1 MIYHVIIPARG
12 GSRRYPR
19 KNIQLLNGKPLI
31 AYSIEYALDNFA
43 KEFIWVNTD
52 DQEIAEIAE
61 KYNINITIRPDELG
75 GDYVSTADVLYF
87 QNQIFLEKSILCDSM
102 ILLQPTNPLRPAE
115 LIKKSIMIFEKEN
128 RNSLASFTPL
138 NKKYGKINSN
148 KYHPSNYTV
157 GQRMQDIEPEYFEN
171 GLIYITKINSIN
183 QKNILTDDA
192 FPLIIDDVYAS
203 VDIDEPSDMI
213 FAEYLINNL
222 LKNNG

>member
-12 GSRRYPR
+12 GSKRYPR
-19 KNIQLLNGKPLI
+19 KNRQLLNGKPLI

-43 KEFIWVNTD
+43 KECIWVNTD
-52 DQEIAEIAE
+52 DLEIAEIAG

-75 GDYVSTADVLYF
+75 GDHVSTADVLYF
-87 QNQIFLEKSILCDSM
+87 QSQTFLENSIICDAM
-102 ILLQPTNPLRPAE
+102 ILLQPTNPLRPSE
-115 LIKKSIMIFEKEN
+115 LMKNSIMIFEKEN

-157 GQRMQDIEPEYFEN
+157 GQRMQDVKPEYFEN

-183 QKNILTDDA
+183 QKIILTEDVI
-192 FPLIIDDVYAS
+192 PIIIDDIVAS
-203 VDIDEPSDMI
+203 VDIDERSDMI
-213 FAEYLINNL
+213 FAEFL
-222 LKNNG
+222 LKNNLKTV